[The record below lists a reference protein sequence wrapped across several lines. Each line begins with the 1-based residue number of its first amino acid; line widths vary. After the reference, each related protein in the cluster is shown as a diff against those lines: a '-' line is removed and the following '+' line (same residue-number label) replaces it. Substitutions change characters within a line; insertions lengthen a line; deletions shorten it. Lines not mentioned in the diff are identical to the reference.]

1 MENFENDSVSSD
13 DTDSVCSDDTDSVVY
28 QDTHHFSANEFHDEL
43 INTII
48 TCHHKGLTK
57 NDLLTFVN
65 KHPDH
70 RYSINYKFF
79 NQSDIC
85 HLITFFF
92 SKINQYVF
100 YTGLTVLENIS
111 QLKLFDFSDD
121 NKTSLIIDKILSLDT
136 LSYYER
142 SYNRSIIRMLILQG
156 INIRLCTPEFFVNLI
171 LKKDLTFIDY
181 VLSRNYNPLN
191 HNIRLDFGLR
201 LIDGT
206 PQMVIIKEYQ
216 KRWIVKNFIEPIC
229 VLIKKGITNRCI
241 VICIIRS
248 IHNNYMDNEKT
259 TQYLDEIFVKK

>member
-1 MENFENDSVSSD
+1 MANNFHEK
-13 DTDSVCSDDTDSVVY
+13 
-28 QDTHHFSANEFHDEL
+28 L
-43 INTII
+43 INMII

-65 KHPDH
+65 EHPDH

-100 YTGLTVLENIS
+100 DTGLTVLENIS

-121 NKTSLIIDKILSLDT
+121 NKTSLIIAKILSLDT
-136 LSYYER
+136 LSYYEIN
-142 SYNRSIIRMLILQG
+142 YDRSIIKMLILQG
-156 INIRLCTPEFFVNLI
+156 INIRLCAPEFFVKLI

-181 VLSRNYNPLN
+181 VLGRNYNPLN
-191 HNIRLDFGLR
+191 HNIRLDFLLR
-201 LIDGT
+201 SMAGT
-206 PQMVIIKEYQ
+206 PQMVILKKYQ
-216 KRWIVKNFIEPIC
+216 KIWIMKNFIEPIC

-241 VICIIRS
+241 GIWIIWS

-259 TQYLDEIFVKK
+259 TQYLDEILFVKK